1 MRINLIG
8 NFNPNTGV
16 SQDVSILHGLIVH
29 ALGPETRVR
38 RVPHFHPQCP
48 PAEINFF
55 IEVVNPCLFNYAG
68 YNIWIPNPEW
78 TYQTWSPYLHMVDE
92 VWVKTQNGL
101 ELFKAAGAKHVLNVG
116 WTSIDKGFASK
127 NWNKAIVPVG
137 KNMWRDPKPIV
148 QAYMR
153 LKNDPVYSSLPEL
166 TIVSRLEM
174 PAIPD
179 VVADKI
185 TRIEFLE
192 EDKYNALVQE
202 AGLVVCTSAAE
213 GFGHAVNEGM
223 STGSLLLLSPI
234 APFLELTKEALWTST
249 SKTMDH
255 PQCLG
260 TLEDVDVESVVESL
274 KVYVK
279 MPDNEKLEQ
288 SRRMREAYEDRH
300 EVFVSRMV
308 GELKNLAKIQPY
320 SMEARLPEE
329 ADLPSVSVITLTR
342 DRRAFIPLAK
352 YCMVSQSYPESKI
365 EWVIVDDGKDQIKDL
380 VSDLPNVTYVL
391 VDEPMT
397 IGAKRNLGI
406 SRAKHDVL
414 IMMDD
419 DDVYPNNSILTR
431 VAHLFMEPKAQCLFS
446 TILPSYDIHEA
457 KSFMNVP
464 PITLAMSQRVSEAT
478 ICCTRKFWE
487 AKPFP
492 DQQIAEG
499 DAFISGREQMC
510 REISP
515 QDVIVSLTHRKTTSS
530 RKAPAGEPNG
540 CHYGFSDDLFTLVS
554 EIAARLT

>member
-29 ALGPETRVR
+29 VLGPETRVR

-48 PAEINFF
+48 QAEINFF

-78 TYQTWSPYLHMVDE
+78 TYQTWIPYLHMVDE
-92 VWVKTQNGL
+92 VWAKTEEGL
-101 ELFKAAGAKHVLNVG
+101 ELFKAAGAKRVLNVG
-116 WTSIDKGFASK
+116 WTSIDKGFAPKDWSK
-127 NWNKAIVPVG
+127 AVVPVG
-137 KNMWRDPKPIV
+137 KNVWRDPKPIV

-153 LKNDPVYSSLPEL
+153 LKNDPVYSRLPAL

-174 PAIPD
+174 PVIPEQ
-179 VVADKI
+179 VTDKI
-185 TRIEFLE
+185 TRIEFLP
-192 EDKYNALVQE
+192 EDEYKKLVQE

-223 STGSLLLLSPI
+223 STGSLMILSPI
-234 APFLELTKEALWTST
+234 APFRELTKEALWVST
-249 SKTMDH
+249 SKSMKH

-260 TLEDVDVESVVESL
+260 TLEDVEIDSIVDSL
-274 KVYVK
+274 KMYCDMSV
-279 MPDNEKLEQ
+279 PQREAQ

-300 EVFVSRMV
+300 EAFIARMT
-308 GELKNLAKIQPY
+308 GELKNLAKILPY

-329 ADLPSVSVITLTR
+329 SDLPSVSVITLTR

-352 YCMVSQSYPESKI
+352 YCMVAQTYPESKI

-431 VAHLFMEPKAQCLFS
+431 VAHLFMEPAAGCLFS
-446 TILPSYDIHEA
+446 TVLPSYDIHET

-464 PITLAMSQRVSEAT
+464 PITLPMAQRVSEAT

-487 AKPFP
+487 DKPFP